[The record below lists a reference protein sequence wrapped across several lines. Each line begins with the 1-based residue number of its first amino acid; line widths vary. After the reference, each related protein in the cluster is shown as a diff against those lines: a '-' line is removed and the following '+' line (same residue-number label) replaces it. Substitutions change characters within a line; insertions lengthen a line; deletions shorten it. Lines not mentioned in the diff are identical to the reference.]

1 MMLPPT
7 PRVLVLREIVA
18 EVRAL
23 TPGGR
28 VVVAV
33 DGGGGTSGFADDLAV
48 VFRESGVDTH
58 RASVGDFHHSRSERT
73 LFGPETPERFYRD
86 AFDYSTLQRVL
97 LDPFRMAGSA
107 GFQTTAWDV
116 RRDAP
121 TLTRWVTGQSDGVLI
136 VDGVFL
142 LRPELRGIWNYS
154 ILLEVPWDVAYGR
167 LAERDA
173 RNPDPDALANARY
186 RDGQELYFTE
196 ANPREYA
203 NALVDNADPAHPRR
217 IFADSC

>member
-1 MMLPPT
+1 M
-7 PRVLVLREIVA
+7 
-18 EVRAL
+18 
-23 TPGGR
+23 
-28 VVVAV
+28 
-33 DGGGGTSGFADDLAV
+33 
-48 VFRESGVDTH
+48 
-58 RASVGDFHHSRSERT
+58 
-73 LFGPETPERFYRD
+73 
-86 AFDYSTLQRVL
+86 
-97 LDPFRMAGSA
+97 
-107 GFQTTAWDV
+107 
-116 RRDAP
+116 RRP
-121 TLTRWVTGQSDGVLI
+121 LTRWVTGQPDGVLI

-154 ILLEVPWDVAYGR
+154 ILLEVPWDVAYSR